1 MTAKEELLIETTKL
15 LEQCNSESLKRIF
28 NLNQILVGLSA
39 AQMEYLIE
47 LSNLLFCQP
56 PK

>member
-1 MTAKEELLIETTKL
+1 MEKAQYIQEIVELLEKCSEGTTASIHQFSK
-15 LEQCNSESLKRIF
+15 
-28 NLNQILVGLSA
+28 ILVTLSA

-47 LSNLLFCQP
+47 LATLLFCQP